1 MKDNKSHQSGL
12 RNASG
17 CMYSH
22 IVMFCSLVRLPGRRM
37 CAQLIGTFYLITSY
51 VLLSIKISSAV
62 SGEQL
67 ASYLLVWTFE
77 LDFGSPLGCWA
88 RLIYP
93 HHSVLISEPPLHA
106 ASKHWRLV
114 STDIILECCH
124 TTYNNRLSE
133 WKPNINGNARWWI
146 NNQLCTFY
154 RFYIRC
160 CIQTGTNEQ

>member
-1 MKDNKSHQSGL
+1 MTFLPEYIDSLTLKSIDFYCILLKWINNQTEISGKLKMKDNKSHQSGL

-93 HHSVLISEPPLHA
+93 HHSVLISEPPLQQ
-106 ASKHWRLV
+106 AS
-114 STDIILECCH
+114 
-124 TTYNNRLSE
+124 
-133 WKPNINGNARWWI
+133 
-146 NNQLCTFY
+146 
-154 RFYIRC
+154 
-160 CIQTGTNEQ
+160 TGA

>member
-1 MKDNKSHQSGL
+1 
-12 RNASG
+12 
-17 CMYSH
+17 MYSH

-93 HHSVLISEPPLHA
+93 HHSVLISEPSRHA

-114 STDIILECCH
+114 STVLKHWTCEHCH
-124 TTYNNRLSE
+124 TTNNNKLSE
-133 WKPNINGNARWWI
+133 WKPNINERIAVGSTINFVRFSGFIFVLAYKLEPI
-146 NNQLCTFY
+146 NN
-154 RFYIRC
+154 
-160 CIQTGTNEQ
+160 NS

>member
-93 HHSVLISEPPLHA
+93 HHSVLISA
-106 ASKHWRLV
+106 AATKHWRLV
-114 STDIILECCH
+114 STLLVIEIE
-124 TTYNNRLSE
+124 
-133 WKPNINGNARWWI
+133 PNINERIAGGSTITLSGFILIDSFRV
-146 NNQLCTFY
+146 
-154 RFYIRC
+154 
-160 CIQTGTNEQ
+160 QTRNHS

>member
-1 MKDNKSHQSGL
+1 MEILSRTRL
-12 RNASG
+12 RSKTNRYIIRLKLVENRKKERQWL
-17 CMYSH
+17 YSH
-22 IVMFCSLVRLPGRRM
+22 IVMLCSLVRLPGRRM

-93 HHSVLISEPPLHA
+93 QPQCSDQWASPA
-106 ASKHWRLV
+106 CSKHALA
-114 STDIILECCH
+114 
-124 TTYNNRLSE
+124 LSFYTARHGNWAKYQ
-133 WKPNINGNARWWI
+133 WKDRWWI
-146 NNQLCTFY
+146 DNHSFRYYFDC
-154 RFYIRC
+154 
-160 CIQTGTNEQ
+160 

>member
-1 MKDNKSHQSGL
+1 MKDEGTPMQWL
-12 RNASG
+12 
-17 CMYSH
+17 YSH

-93 HHSVLISEPPLHA
+93 QPQCSDQWASA
-106 ASKHWRLV
+106 AATKHWRLA
-114 STDIILECCH
+114 STLLVMEIE
-124 TTYNNRLSE
+124 
-133 WKPNINGNARWWI
+133 PNINERIAGGSTI
-146 NNQLCTFY
+146 TLSGFILVVSCHV
-154 RFYIRC
+154 
-160 CIQTGTNEQ
+160 QTRNHS